1 MPKQLPA
8 GATGTLVVV
17 VVAATVVLEATVV
30 GADDAGAE
38 LSADSSAPLDE
49 QLARTMTDT
58 MRETHCERVLKK
70 RICLE
75 YCGQLNETKWLNGQ
89 NNCTCGQLSLLA
101 NYRQVE
107 TVTFPSYKQEALG
120 GDVKKLMGIVIAGV
134 ALVGFAACGGDD
146 EAEVAEVV
154 DKSAIVLLT
163 EEVVAGMGQ
172 TLDVDCAIK
181 AYSKMSEADVAI
193 MLENVQGFADPEADP
208 AALGLTADGVSIVE
222 EVVACIAE

>member
-1 MPKQLPA
+1 M
-8 GATGTLVVV
+8 
-17 VVAATVVLEATVV
+17 
-30 GADDAGAE
+30 
-38 LSADSSAPLDE
+38 
-49 QLARTMTDT
+49 
-58 MRETHCERVLKK
+58 
-70 RICLE
+70 
-75 YCGQLNETKWLNGQ
+75 
-89 NNCTCGQLSLLA
+89 
-101 NYRQVE
+101 
-107 TVTFPSYKQEALG
+107 
-120 GDVKKLMGIVIAGV
+120 KKLMGIIIAGV
-134 ALVGFAACGGDD
+134 AVVGFAACGGDD